1 MNAVEN
7 GSVNNMEDPLWP
19 RISDLLT
26 ADRNASVALIGVP
39 AHETS
44 ISPTNAHTTPAAVR
58 LALKKYS
65 TYSWTHDTDVS
76 QFNIYDAPDVDSPDH
91 AEGEER
97 VFTAMEPLRS
107 NTVIAIGGDNSITY
121 SVAKGLWGDRIATAG
136 LVTVD
141 AHHDLRDGKSNG
153 SPVQRLIESG
163 LPGKNI
169 AQIGI
174 ADFSNSPAYARRARE
189 HQITVIPRD
198 VVKLDHLHD
207 IVQRALSVAGADGGP
222 IHVDID
228 VDVCDRSVVPA
239 CPAAAPGGLT
249 AQELRK
255 LVYLFGSDPRVGSI
269 DFTEVDARADSAD
282 ARTVRLVAVCIAEFL
297 AGVQNR

>member
-58 LALKKYS
+58 FALKKYS

-76 QFNIYDAPDVDSPDH
+76 QFTIYDAPDVDSPDH
-91 AEGEER
+91 AEGEQR
-97 VFTAMEPLRS
+97 VFAAMEPLRS
-107 NTVIAIGGDNSITY
+107 KTVIAIGGDNSITY
-121 SVAKGLWGDRIATAG
+121 SGAKGLWGDRIATAG
-136 LVTVD
+136 LVTLD

-169 AQIGI
+169 VQIGI

-198 VVKLDHLHD
+198 AVKLDHLHD

-249 AQELRK
+249 AQELRN
-255 LVYLFGSDPRVGSI
+255 LVYLFGTDPRVGSI
-269 DFTEVDARADSAD
+269 DFTEVDAQADSAD

-297 AGVQNR
+297 AGLQNR